1 VVEPEV
7 VPVVV
12 VPEVV
17 VPEVVE
23 PEVVV
28 PSVVPRGLALPAGVP
43 LMSLADVVPLVVRG
57 AELPEVSAFSEAVQ
71 ALNTAS
77 DEHKS
82 APVSTARI
90 LRFISRKIEKE
101 AEIDLPGIRTF

>member
-1 VVEPEV
+1 MALLMERKAGCNQVVEPEV
-7 VPVVV
+7 L

-17 VPEVVE
+17 VPDVVVPDVLVPEVV
-23 PEVVV
+23 PDVV

-57 AELPEVSAFSEAVQ
+57 VVLPEESAFSEAVQ

-82 APVSTARI
+82 APESTE
-90 LRFISRKIEKE
+90 SS
-101 AEIDLPGIRTF
+101 